1 MLYTMIWKPTRGFVR
16 SIGRDDMSYKL
27 YLDDIRMPTEPEWKV
42 VRSFND
48 AISLING
55 LGCPEFISFDHD
67 LGRDSLTGY
76 DLAKWIVEKDLD
88 NPGFIPKNFE
98 FNVHSANP
106 VGAENIERYLNKYL
120 EFRRG

>member
-1 MLYTMIWKPTRGFVR
+1 
-16 SIGRDDMSYKL
+16 MSYRL
-27 YLDDIRMPTEPEWKV
+27 YLDDVRTPTEGNWKV
-42 VRSFND
+42 VRSFTD
-48 AISLING
+48 AISLIKG

-67 LGRDSLTGY
+67 LGNDSLTGY
-76 DLAKWIVEKDLD
+76 DLAKWLVEKDLD
-88 NPGFIPKNFE
+88 KPGFIPKNFE